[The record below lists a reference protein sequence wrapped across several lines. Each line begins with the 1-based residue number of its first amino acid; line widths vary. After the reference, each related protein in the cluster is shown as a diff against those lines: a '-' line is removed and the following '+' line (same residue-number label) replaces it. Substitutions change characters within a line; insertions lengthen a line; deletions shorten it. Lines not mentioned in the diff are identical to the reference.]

1 MHTTCWSWLIAVDN
15 WKRRHRTGKLQKR
28 KGVKGR
34 FRHKGHLMSPTSN
47 VLCFICWPVD
57 TSSFLFAGPAFDFF
71 AVLDPLHRWR
81 WCVTFYRVYN
91 GSILTYCFVQ
101 NYPFFFFSFSFQIN
115 RLLCCVCVVQDESS
129 DSYERFTLRLTC
141 PWMCRL
147 CQHVIVSPLP
157 Q

>member
-91 GSILTYCFVQ
+91 GSILTYCFLQ
-101 NYPFFFFSFSFQIN
+101 NYPFFFLIIVSN
-115 RLLCCVCVVQDESS
+115 KPTALLCLCRPGRI
-129 DSYERFTLRLTC
+129 ERFL
-141 PWMCRL
+141 WKI
-147 CQHVIVSPLP
+147 HFEAYVSLDVSSVSSRRFL
-157 Q
+157 